1 MALASITAAL
11 AQWNEN
17 ALWHESTTKA
27 GLALEA
33 LRYLIV
39 NRAQSSGHAGTNLNY
54 EMLQDEAKKI
64 EKYLGLT
71 GAVAATARTT
81 GLFKFRKV

>member
-11 AQWNEN
+11 TQWNAN

-54 EMLQDEAKKI
+54 EMLQEEVKKI

-71 GAVAATARTT
+71 GAVAASARNT

>member
-1 MALASITAAL
+1 MALTSITAAL
-11 AQWNEN
+11 AQYNTN
-17 ALWHESTTKA
+17 ALWHESTVKA
-27 GLALEA
+27 NLALEA
-33 LRYLIV
+33 VRYLIV

-54 EMLQDEAKKI
+54 EMLQDEAKRI

-71 GAVAATARTT
+71 GAVAASARNT

>member
-1 MALASITAAL
+1 MAIASIAAAL
-11 AQWNEN
+11 AQYNAN
-17 ALWHESTTKA
+17 ALWHESTVKA
-27 GLALEA
+27 NLALEA
-33 LRYLIV
+33 VRYLIV

-54 EMLQDEAKKI
+54 EMLQDEAKRI

-71 GAVAATARTT
+71 GAVAASARNT

>member
-11 AQWNEN
+11 AQYNAN
-17 ALWHESTTKA
+17 ALWHESTVKA
-27 GLALEA
+27 NLALEA
-33 LRYLIV
+33 VRYLIV
-39 NRAQSSGHAGTNLNY
+39 NRAQSSGHAGTSLNY
-54 EMLQDEAKKI
+54 EMLQDEAKRI

-71 GAVAATARTT
+71 GAVAASARNT

>member
-11 AQWNEN
+11 TQWNEN
-17 ALWHESTTKA
+17 ALWHESTVKA
-27 GLALEA
+27 NLALEA

-71 GAVAATARTT
+71 GAVATAARTT

>member
-11 AQWNEN
+11 TQWNEN

-71 GAVAATARTT
+71 GAVATAARTT